1 MIIFLYGPDSFR
13 SKKKLD
19 EIILHYKN
27 SQKSGVNLIVQNAP
41 DIEFSD
47 FFHQCKVSSMFAEKK
62 LIVLKNLFSN
72 KSFHEDFQK
81 EIKNVQNLKDVVVVY
96 ESDAVDERL
105 KIFKTLTAAA
115 KTQGFTLLDNR
126 GVKTWAQKEFEKN
139 GQKINADA
147 LDLLVS
153 WVGNDL
159 WRLSSEIKKLTDFSS
174 VVPAKGRSYGGS
186 TVASGEGGKN
196 HHRVINIKDVEL
208 LVKPKFEVDIFKTID
223 AFSSKNRQQAFMFL
237 KRHLDQG
244 ENPLYLLSMV
254 AYQLKNLLIVKEL
267 AEKSFMYDSIVKK
280 SGLHPFVVKKNYF
293 ACQQFSLETLKKTYH
308 NIFAVD
314 YKIKTGQLDPET
326 ALDILFSQI

>member
-13 SKKKLD
+13 SKQKLD

-27 SQKSGVNLIVQNAP
+27 SQKSGLNLIAQDASQ
-41 DIEFSD
+41 IEFND

-62 LIVLKNLFSN
+62 LIVLKNVFLN
-72 KSFHEDFQK
+72 KSFHEDLIK
-81 EIKNVQNLKDVVVVY
+81 EIKNVQDLKDVVVVY

-105 KIFKTLTAAA
+105 KIFKTITATA
-115 KTQGFTLLDNR
+115 KTQEFTLLDNR

-159 WRLSSEIKKLTDFSS
+159 WRLSGEIKKLSDFKKGL
-174 VVPAKGRSYGGS
+174 VVRK
-186 TVASGEGGKN
+186 E
-196 HHRVINIKDVEL
+196 DVEL
-208 LVKPKFEVDIFKTID
+208 QVKPKIEVDIFKTID

-237 KRHLDQG
+237 KKHLDQG
-244 ENPLYLLSMV
+244 DNPLYLLSMV

-267 AEKSFMYDSIVKK
+267 AEKGLMYASIVKK

-293 ACQQFSLETLKKTYH
+293 TCQKFTLPELKNIYH
-308 NIFAVD
+308 NIFQIDSDIKVG
-314 YKIKTGQLDPET
+314 KIEPET
-326 ALDILFSQI
+326 ALNLLFSKI